1 MARTKVHTIYKDKN
15 GKRLPG
21 TTTITGILGKP
32 ALIHWAWDL
41 GIKGIDYKKF
51 RDDKADIGSLAHY
64 LIMCHLKK
72 ETPDTSDYT
81 ANQISQAENALLS
94 FWEWEKSHPMEPVV
108 IEEPMTSEQYRY
120 GGTADLV
127 CKMNGELCLVD
138 FKTGKGIY
146 PEMLYQLAAYR
157 QILKENGHEIT
168 NSRILRIGRT
178 EDEGFEERPARDL
191 DKQWR
196 VFLACL
202 EVYTL
207 QKEIKKEEK

>member
-1 MARTKVHTIYKDKN
+1 MGRTKVHTIYKNKD

-64 LIMCHLKK
+64 FIMCHLRNEK
-72 ETPDTSDYT
+72 PDTSDYT
-81 ANQISQAENALLS
+81 ANQISQAENALIS
-94 FWEWEKSHPMEPVV
+94 FWEWEKVHTIEPVV
-108 IEEPMTSEQYRY
+108 IEEPMISEQYQY
-120 GGTADLV
+120 GGTSDLV

-168 NSRILRIGRT
+168 NSRILRIGRD
-178 EDEGFEERPARDL
+178 ESEGFEERPVRDL

-207 QKEIKKEEK
+207 QKEIKKEAK

>member
-64 LIMCHLKK
+64 LIMCHLRNEK
-72 ETPDTSDYT
+72 PDTSDYT
-81 ANQISQAENALLS
+81 ANQISQSENALIS

-108 IEEPMTSEQYRY
+108 IEEPMISEKYGY

-178 EDEGFEERPARDL
+178 ENEGFEERPARNL

-196 VFLACL
+196 IFLACL
-202 EVYTL
+202 EVYIL